1 MKWFGLGLFRGALFL
16 CHLGKVAKAVVS
28 ADQGCPGV
36 CHSEAILVGWLGLVW
51 ARDLEITGVID

>member
-1 MKWFGLGLFRGALFL
+1 MKWFGLGLFL